1 MARGGHEAD
10 TESLDIV
17 KGVAE
22 RVDLELAAVAG
33 TRIDFA
39 DRETAPEA
47 SRDDASKLRARELQR
62 RRPLAHGLGARCGEE
77 VFEQTPA
84 HDGLPA

>member
-10 TESLDIV
+10 TEALDIV

-22 RVDLELAAVAG
+22 RVDFELAAVARTG
-33 TRIDFA
+33 VDLA

-47 SRDDASKLRARELQR
+47 SRDDTSKLRARE
-62 RRPLAHGLGARCGEE
+62 PLASLSLRSRARCT
-77 VFEQTPA
+77 VR
-84 HDGLPA
+84 